1 MATMAADRE
10 AGTERPSA
18 GWVAVET
25 LSATSLA
32 LYLSLRLDAPLVWL
46 FLPLALLLLWRR
58 PLSEYGLDLR
68 LCPPSLAVHVGLG
81 VTLLLLYGLA
91 HAWVARTMLQ
101 QTFTPT
107 VPANPAVDLVREFLG
122 VAFPEE
128 VFFRGYL
135 QTRWN
140 RVCGRNRR
148 LFGAA
153 VGPALLIQAVVFALC
168 HLATGDWSRLRVFF
182 FALLA
187 GWLRERSGSVLAPA
201 AYHAVANVC
210 YRILTASFH

>member
-1 MATMAADRE
+1 MAAERE
-10 AGTERPSA
+10 AATERASA
-18 GWVAVET
+18 VWVAVET
-25 LSATSLA
+25 SSATALA
-32 LYLSLRLDAPLVWL
+32 LYLSLRLEAPLVWL

-58 PLSEYGLDLR
+58 SLSEYGLDLR
-68 LCPPSLAVHVGLG
+68 LRPPSMPVHVGLG
-81 VTLLLLYGLA
+81 ATLLLLYGLA
-91 HAWVARTMLQ
+91 HAWVARSWFQ
-101 QTFTPT
+101 QTFVPT
-107 VPANPAVDLVREFLG
+107 LPPSPILDLVREFLA

-140 RVCGRNRR
+140 DACGRRWR

-153 VGPALLIQAVVFALC
+153 VGPALLIQASVFAVC

-201 AYHAVANVC
+201 AYHAVANVW
-210 YRILTASFH
+210 YKIVTASFH